1 MAKTK
6 NIAEPVETSSK
17 PLKPAAI
24 VAMFERFKENN
35 PEPTTELNY
44 TNAFTLLV
52 AVVCSAQMTDKGV
65 NRATEE
71 LFKIADTPQKMLK
84 LGVEKVGEYLKTI
97 NFHTTKTK
105 NVIALSQRL
114 VDDYDGEVPADHAK
128 LITLP
133 GVGNKTANVILN
145 TVFGQN
151 TMAVDT
157 HIFRV
162 ANRTGLTAGT
172 TPEQVEAGLL
182 KRIPEDYL
190 YHAHHWLILHG
201 RYVCKARKPD
211 CPTCIVSD
219 ICNYPHK
226 TEIKVAG
233 KKSGAAKPI
242 LAEKKKS
249 KK

>member
-6 NIAEPVETSSK
+6 NIPETVETASK
-17 PLKPAAI
+17 PLKPAVI
-24 VAMFERFKENN
+24 VEMFERFKQHN

-71 LFKIADTPQKMLK
+71 LFKIADTPQKMLT
-84 LGVEKVGEYLKTI
+84 LGAEKVGDYLKTI
-97 NFHTTKTK
+97 NFHGTKTK
-105 NVIALSQRL
+105 NVMALSQIL
-114 VDDYDGEVPADHAK
+114 VDDYGGKVPDDHAE
-128 LITLP
+128 LIKLP

-145 TVFGQN
+145 TMFGRN

-162 ANRTGLTAGT
+162 ANRTGLTKGT

-182 KRIPEDYL
+182 KRIPEEYL

-211 CPTCIVSD
+211 CPTCIVRD
-219 ICNYPHK
+219 LCNYPHK
-226 TEIKVAG
+226 TEIKIAG
-233 KKSGAAKPI
+233 QKSGAAKP
-242 LAEKKKS
+242 LLTERKKK
-249 KK
+249 K